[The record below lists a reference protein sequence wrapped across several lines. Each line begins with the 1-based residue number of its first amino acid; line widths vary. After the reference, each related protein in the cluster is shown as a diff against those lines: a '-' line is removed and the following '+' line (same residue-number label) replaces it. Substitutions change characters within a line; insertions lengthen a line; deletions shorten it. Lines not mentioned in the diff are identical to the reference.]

1 MAEWSDVDAIAA
13 ALEGAERGTTF
24 RNAAWKVRG
33 KAFVW
38 ERPLRAR
45 DLEELG
51 DAAPVGPVLGA
62 RVADEGEKLALIAED
77 PRVFFTTSHFDGYP
91 AILVALGRI
100 DRERLRE
107 LVECAWSAR
116 R

>member
-13 ALEGAERGTTF
+13 ALEGAEPGTTF
-24 RNAAWKVRG
+24 RNAAWKVLG

-51 DAAPVGPVLGA
+51 DAAPEGVVLGA

-77 PRVFFTTSHFDGYP
+77 PRVFFTTRHFDGYP
-91 AILVALGRI
+91 TILVALDHI
-100 DRERLRE
+100 DPERLRE
-107 LVECAWSAR
+107 VVESAWAAR